1 MQKKKR
7 IYWLTT
13 PVDDRIK
20 ALEDQLRHSGFHCD
34 FFSSLDALMSAVAA
48 RRTTIVVLGEL
59 GSAEKEVAAL
69 RYLAQRPELQGVRFI
84 LTPVTMNPAMMGL
97 AAAFNF
103 RDILPLDLPP
113 SVWAERF
120 IFATSTSPDPLP
132 QTPAMVG
139 MNQVATLHL
148 PARVVWISGDQIW
161 MESRLECAVGTTLN
175 LHGSLAEAIGLPS
188 LKLEVLSTRNSF
200 LFYRFSQAT
209 ISKWSVPLKFQEP
222 VQFVLRDLRNS
233 GIGPSCRVFLAVE
246 TATLRNEIIDVLP
259 PPRFKLSAALQR
271 HGIPIEPRYFSPD
284 IVLIEDTLAADGG
297 GAQFAGLMNSIEPHV
312 PVLVLGDKVD
322 FNKLRALYHHR
333 PIFLLP
339 QKANTVRETIKTRFL
354 SNSVKSTEFDRPDI
368 VYLPPEHVLSFAEI
382 SVPARM
388 SRLHPLQGT
397 ILTGL
402 PVGRYALAKV
412 ESPLLTRLFQ
422 RPVFVKLTSNY
433 KDPRPEH
440 ALHPYVAEFAL
451 SDLNQ
456 AQRAQLSATLP
467 EFVADQMKAFM
478 AQAPEAPVNP
488 GQQTPP
494 VSQANDAVTG
504 KAITSNAITSE
515 AIKNE
520 QSASRWKIKRLSP
533 VRSTGPET
541 MEPSAEPSEGFANA
555 VIDAAKITAEILD
568 DMRQRWR
575 NDRNFRLAAQTLFW
589 LGTTIALT
597 WFVVKT
603 YEPLGATSGKI
614 WSDSFKAFQS
624 LQGR

>member
-13 PVDDRIK
+13 PVNDRIK
-20 ALEDQLRHSGFHCD
+20 ALEGQLRHSGFHCD

-59 GSAEKEVAAL
+59 GSPEREVSAL

-84 LTPVTMNPAMMGL
+84 LTPETMNPAVMGL

-113 SVWAERF
+113 AVWAERF

-148 PARVVWISGDQIW
+148 PARVVWISEDEIW
-161 MESRLECAVGTTLN
+161 MESRLECAVGTTLY

-188 LKLEVLSTRNSF
+188 LKLEVVSTRNSF

-209 ISKWSVPLKFQEP
+209 ICKWSVPPKFREP

-284 IVLIEDTLAADGG
+284 IVLIEDTLAADSG
-297 GAQFAGLMNSIEPHV
+297 GAQFASLMNSIEPHV

-333 PIFLLP
+333 PVFSLP
-339 QKANTVRETIKTRFL
+339 QKASIVRETIKTRFL

-412 ESPLLTRLFQ
+412 ESPLLTRLFK

-451 SDLNQ
+451 SDLNH

-467 EFVADQMKAFM
+467 EFVADQMKAFLEPSRNQDQPALPDNAVSGM
-478 AQAPEAPVNP
+478 KVSADAGPET
-488 GQQTPP
+488 QP
-494 VSQANDAVTG
+494 VSQANDVNDANTG
-504 KAITSNAITSE
+504 
-515 AIKNE
+515 
-520 QSASRWKIKRLSP
+520 QQPASRWKIRRLSP
-533 VRSTGPET
+533 VRSTGPDTE
-541 MEPSAEPSEGFANA
+541 EPTGGFTNV
-555 VIDAAKITAEILD
+555 VIDTAKMAAELLD
-568 DMRQRWR
+568 DMRQKWR
-575 NDRNFRLAAQTLFW
+575 QDRNFRLAAQTLFW
-589 LGTTIALT
+589 LGATITLT
-597 WFVVKT
+597 WFVVKA
-603 YEPLGATSGKI
+603 YEPIGATSGKI

-624 LQGR
+624 LHGR

>member
-7 IYWLTT
+7 IYWLTSLVT
-13 PVDDRIK
+13 DRIK

-59 GSAEKEVAAL
+59 GSAEREITAL

-84 LTPVTMNPAMMGL
+84 LTPASMNPAVMGL

-103 RDILPLDLPP
+103 RDVLPLDLPP
-113 SVWAERF
+113 AVWAERF

-139 MNQVATLHL
+139 MNQLATLHL
-148 PARVVWISGDQIW
+148 PARVVWISQDQIW
-161 MESRLECAVGTTLN
+161 MESRLECAVGTTLS

-188 LKLEVLSTRNSF
+188 LKLEVVSTRNSF

-209 ISKWSVPLKFQEP
+209 VCKWSVPPKFREP

-233 GIGPSCRVFLAVE
+233 GVGPSCRVFMAVE
-246 TATLRNEIIDVLP
+246 TAALRNELIDVLP
-259 PPRFKLSAALQR
+259 APRFKLSAALQR

-284 IVLIEDTLAADGG
+284 VVLIEDTLAADSG
-297 GAQFAGLMNSIEPHV
+297 GAQFAGMMNSIEPHV
-312 PVLVLGDKVD
+312 PVLVLGENVE
-322 FNKLRALYHHR
+322 FEKLRALYHHR
-333 PIFLLP
+333 PVFSLP
-339 QKANTVRETIKTRFL
+339 QKASIVREAIKTRFL

-382 SVPARM
+382 SIPARM

-412 ESPLLTRLFQ
+412 ESPLLTRLFN
-422 RPVFVKLTSNY
+422 RPVFVKLTSNF

-456 AQRAQLSATLP
+456 AQRAKLSAALP
-467 EFVADQMKAFM
+467 EYIADQMKPFIEGVEAKEQG
-478 AQAPEAPVNP
+478 APATDITVPGSQQEKIPAITPTEAVAPES
-488 GQQTPP
+488 TPR
-494 VSQANDAVTG
+494 
-504 KAITSNAITSE
+504 
-515 AIKNE
+515 
-520 QSASRWKIKRLSP
+520 SRWKIKRLSP
-533 VRSTGPET
+533 ATSSPGEI
-541 MEPSAEPSEGFANA
+541 SDANGISNT
-555 VIDAAKITAEILD
+555 VTDTAKIIGEILD
-568 DMRQRWR
+568 DFRAKWREDRQ
-575 NDRNFRLAAQTLFW
+575 FRLAAQTIFW
-589 LGTTIALT
+589 LTTTIAIT
-597 WFVVKT
+597 WFAVRAF
-603 YEPLGATSGKI
+603 EPMAANSGKI
-614 WSDSFKAFQS
+614 WSDSFKAFQL